1 METIL
6 TLDHSILLM
15 IAQHLRA
22 DWLTPIMR
30 GITVLGNL
38 GAIWIVLGVIL
49 LIIPRTRRCGA
60 AVILALALT
69 TALGE
74 FVLKPLV
81 ARPRPFLQ
89 YSDLAALIPPPSSF
103 SFPSGH
109 TGSSFAAATAIF
121 AMNRRAGLAAYILA
135 VVVGFS
141 RLYLCVHFPTDVAAG
156 ALLGI
161 VSGIVAAYTVKHIG
175 DRIHYSKLR

>member
-6 TLDHSILLM
+6 MLDHSILQI
-15 IAQHLRA
+15 IAQHFRA
-22 DWLTPIMR
+22 DWLTQIMR
-30 GITVLGNL
+30 GITTLGNL
-38 GAIWIVLGVIL
+38 GAVWIVLGVIL
-49 LIIPRTRRCGA
+49 LLIPRTRRCGA
-60 AVILALALT
+60 AVMLALALT
-69 TALGE
+69 TVLGE

-89 YSDLAALIPPPSSF
+89 YSDLTALIPPPSSF

-109 TGSSFAAATAIF
+109 TGSSFAAATALF
-121 AMNRRAGLAAYILA
+121 AMNRRAGLAAYVLA
-135 VVVGFS
+135 ALIGFS

-161 VSGIVAAYTVKHIG
+161 ASGIVAAYAVKRIG
-175 DRIHYSKLR
+175 DRIHYAKLR